1 MTGSTTTHSTL
12 PIPERI
18 GPYRILQ
25 VLGEGG
31 MGVVYEAEETGA
43 VRRRVALKV
52 VRAGRDTKE
61 VVARFDA
68 ERQALAVMSH
78 PAIAKVLH
86 AGTTESGQPY
96 FAMELVK
103 GLPITMYCDTHRLSV
118 QKRLE
123 LFIGVCQA
131 VQHAHQKGV
140 IHRDLK
146 PSNVLVGEQDGLP
159 QPKIIDFGIAK
170 AVGSQLTD
178 RTLVTQWGQMMGTA
192 AYMSP
197 EQADSGTV
205 DVDTRSDIYSLGVML
220 FELLVGRLPIDPT
233 QQGMHAFMARLA
245 AGDTSPPTPSAKLM
259 MLGDEGTLVAE
270 TRRTV
275 PAALRRQLKGDLDWI
290 VMKAME
296 PDRSHRYETANGL
309 ASDLRRHLNHEPVVA
324 RPRSTRYRVRK
335 FVRRHRTGVITAG
348 AVSVAVL
355 ASAILA
361 VVGFVRATQAEHRA
375 AQEAAAAQAVTDFL
389 VDLFRISDPR
399 DAATLHGD
407 SLTARQILDRGA
419 DRVKTELAEQPVLQ
433 ARIMYTLGTVQHALG
448 LFEPARSLLDEA
460 RRNRERAFGPRDLSV
475 AETLNALADI
485 ARDKGDFD
493 DADRLYL
500 EALAIRESLLGT
512 EHIDVATTLG
522 GLAAL
527 RVRQGRPADA
537 EPLYSRVLALDE
549 SVRDPD
555 DPRTARDLR
564 GLGAVYYSTGRYDE
578 AEPLWRRTLAMQE
591 RVLGPNHY
599 DVGSTLLNL
608 GALYWRLGRYEDAL
622 PLYNRARS
630 IYENVL
636 GPNHMR
642 FGEVLNNL
650 GETYWKLRRNAEAE
664 PLLRQALAV
673 KEKVLTPGA
682 PSIAVT
688 LNALAGVLR
697 DTRRGPEAEEL
708 YRRALGIRTAAPG
721 AGNEALIETLRDY
734 AVLLRRSGREREA
747 AELEGRAA
755 RLSESK

>member
-1 MTGSTTTHSTL
+1 MTGSIGSQPTHPL
-12 PIPERI
+12 PERI

-61 VVARFDA
+61 VVARFEA

-78 PAIAKVLH
+78 PAIAKVLN

-103 GLPITMYCDTHRLSV
+103 GLPITQYCDSHRLPV
-118 QKRLE
+118 QKRIE

-146 PSNVLVGEQDGLP
+146 PSNVLVGEQDGVP

-170 AVGSQLTD
+170 AVGSQLTE
-178 RTLVTQWGQMMGTA
+178 RTLVTQWGQMIGTA

-197 EQADSGTV
+197 EQAHSGTV

-220 FELLVGRLPIDPT
+220 FELLVGRLPIDPS
-233 QQGMHAFMARLA
+233 QQGVTAFLAQLA

-259 MLGDEGTLVAE
+259 MLGDEAIRVAE
-270 TRRTV
+270 ARHTERAT
-275 PAALRRQLKGDLDWI
+275 LRRQLKGDLDWI

-296 PDRSHRYETANGL
+296 PERSRRYETANGL
-309 ASDLRRHLNHEPVVA
+309 ASDLHRHLANEPVVA
-324 RPRSTRYRVRK
+324 RPRSARYRIRK
-335 FVRRHRTGVITAG
+335 FVRRHRTGVVTAG
-348 AVSVAVL
+348 IVSVAVL

-361 VVGFVRATQAEHRA
+361 VVGFVRATEAEHRA

-389 VDLFRISDPR
+389 VDLFRTSDPGR
-399 DAATLHGD
+399 ARGD
-407 SLTARQILDRGA
+407 SLTAREVLDRGV
-419 DRVKTELAEQPVLQ
+419 DRVKSELSGQPVLQ
-433 ARIMYTLGTVQHALG
+433 ARIMYTLGTVQYALG
-448 LFEPARSLLDEA
+448 LLDPARDLLEEA
-460 RRNRERAFGPRDLSV
+460 RRHRVREFGPRDLSV
-475 AETLNALADI
+475 AETLNALGDV
-485 ARDKGDFD
+485 ARDKGEFD
-493 DADRLYL
+493 DAARLYL
-500 EALAIRESLLGT
+500 EALSIRESVLGP

-527 RVRQGRPADA
+527 RLRQGLVQDA
-537 EPLYSRVLALDE
+537 ESLYRRVVALDE
-549 SVRDPD
+549 RVRSPA

-564 GLGAVYYSTGRYDE
+564 GLGAVYYSTRRYDE
-578 AEPLWRRTLAMQE
+578 AEPLWRRTLEMQE
-591 RVLGPNHY
+591 RLLGPDHY
-599 DVGSTLLNL
+599 DVGGTLLNL
-608 GALYWRLGRYEDAL
+608 GALYWQLGRYEDAL
-622 PLYNRARS
+622 PLYHRARS
-630 IYENVL
+630 IFEKVL
-636 GPNHMR
+636 GPDHLR
-642 FGEVLNNL
+642 FGDVLNNL
-650 GETYWKLRRNAEAE
+650 GETYWKLGRNAEAE
-664 PLLRQALAV
+664 PLLRRSLAV
-673 KEKVLTPGA
+673 KERVLAPGA
-682 PSIAVT
+682 PGLAIT

-697 DTRRGPEAEEL
+697 DTRRGREAEEL

-721 AGNEALIETLRDY
+721 AGNKDLLETLHDY
-734 AVLLRRSGREREA
+734 AALLKQSGRQREA
-747 AELEGRAA
+747 AELESRAA
-755 RLSESK
+755 RLGESK

>member
-1 MTGSTTTHSTL
+1 MTGSTSSQPTVPL
-12 PIPERI
+12 PERI

-25 VLGEGG
+25 ELGEGG

-61 VVARFDA
+61 VVARFEA

-103 GLPITMYCDTHRLSV
+103 GLPITQYCDTHRLSV
-118 QKRLE
+118 EKRIE

-170 AVGSQLTD
+170 AVGSELTE
-178 RTLVTQWGQMMGTA
+178 RTLVTQWGQMIGTA

-197 EQADSGTV
+197 EQAHTGTV

-220 FELLVGRLPIDPT
+220 FELLVGRLPIDPSQHGVT
-233 QQGMHAFMARLA
+233 AFLARLA
-245 AGDTSPPTPSAKLM
+245 AGDTSPPTPSAKFML
-259 MLGDEGTLVAE
+259 LGDEGTLVAE
-270 TRRTV
+270 ARHTERAV
-275 PAALRRQLKGDLDWI
+275 LRRQLKGDLDWI

-296 PDRSHRYETANGL
+296 PERSHRYETANGL
-309 ASDLRRHLNHEPVVA
+309 ANDLHRHLAHEPVVA
-324 RPRSTRYRVRK
+324 RPHSTRYRVRK
-335 FVRRHRTGVITAG
+335 FVRRHRTGVVTAG
-348 AVSVAVL
+348 VVSVAIL

-375 AQEAAAAQAVTDFL
+375 AQEAAAAEEVTEFL
-389 VDLFRISDPR
+389 VDLFLNSDPGR
-399 DAATLHGD
+399 ARGD
-407 SLTARQILDRGA
+407 SLTAREILDRGA
-419 DRVKTELAEQPVLQ
+419 DRVKTELSEQPVLQ

-448 LFEPARSLLDEA
+448 LLDPARSLLEEA
-460 RRNRERAFGPRDLSV
+460 RRRREREFGPRDLSV
-475 AETLNALADI
+475 AETLNALGDV
-485 ARDKGDFD
+485 ARDKGELD
-493 DADRLYL
+493 DADGLYR
-500 EALAIRESLLGT
+500 EALSIRESVLGPD
-512 EHIDVATTLG
+512 HIDVATTLG

-527 RVRQGRPADA
+527 RVRQDRLADA
-537 EPLYSRVLALDE
+537 ESLYRRVVALDE
-549 SVRDPD
+549 RVRDPD
-555 DPRTARDLR
+555 DKRTTRDLR
-564 GLGAVYYSTGRYDE
+564 GLAMVYYSTGRYDQ
-578 AEPLWRRTLAMQE
+578 AEPLLRRTLEMQE
-591 RVLGPNHY
+591 RVLGSDHY
-599 DVGSTLLNL
+599 DVGSTLQNL
-608 GALYWRLGRYEDAL
+608 GALYWRLGRYDEAL

-636 GPNHMR
+636 GPNHIR

-650 GETYWKLRRNAEAE
+650 GETYWKLGRNAEAE
-664 PLLRQALAV
+664 PLLRRALAV

-682 PSIAVT
+682 SSIANT

-697 DTRRGPEAEEL
+697 DTRRQRESEEL

-721 AGNEALIETLRDY
+721 LGNERLVETLRDY
-734 AVLLRRSGREREA
+734 AKLLRRSGRTREA
-747 AELEGRAA
+747 AELEDRAT
-755 RLSESK
+755 RISESK